1 MIYSEKYLIV
11 LNQKGASDRPR
22 VVIPF
27 EMIDEDLPTARE
39 RAHRWEKLRERRAV
53 IAGLVREARQGLEAV
68 DIWDP
73 EQVAVEEARL
83 AAYRM
88 LLAEVDRELAEVGPA
103 RDIYE
108 ELLAREER
116 RLALSADPRGAE
128 LLEIGRL
135 LAELDVE
142 LPAWEGARAAGVAVL
157 RGDEVMGEFVRKVQA
172 LGMTV
177 EAGVEGTDAVQ
188 DLVERLGERCHEL
201 ERLRH
206 RLRTRREEVLLA

>member
-1 MIYSEKYLIV
+1 
-11 LNQKGASDRPR
+11 
-22 VVIPF
+22 
-27 EMIDEDLPTARE
+27 MIDEDLRTARQ

-53 IAGLVREARQGLEAV
+53 MAGLIREARQGLEAV
-68 DIWDP
+68 DVWDP

-88 LLAEVDRELAEVGPA
+88 LLAEVERELAEVGPA
-103 RDIYE
+103 RDLYQ

-142 LPAWEGARAAGVAVL
+142 LPAWECARAAGVAVL
-157 RGDEVMGEFVRKVQA
+157 RGDEAMGEFVAKVQA

-177 EAGVEGTDAVQ
+177 EAAGVEGTDAVH

-201 ERLRH
+201 ERLRY

>member
-1 MIYSEKYLIV
+1 
-11 LNQKGASDRPR
+11 
-22 VVIPF
+22 
-27 EMIDEDLPTARE
+27 MIDEDLPTARE
-39 RAHRWEKLRERRAV
+39 RAHRWEELRGRRAV

-172 LGMTV
+172 LGMMV
-177 EAGVEGTDAVQ
+177 EAGVEGTDAVRG
-188 DLVERLGERCHEL
+188 LVERLGERCHEL